1 MNECQ
6 LPPIKYSGFQHNSS
20 VSVFLCGFSGFSEGG
35 VSGVHGHAEVVEML
49 LVGGD
54 REVQRMSS
62 KHTTAIQVLLPR
74 AYLAVL
80 I

>member
-1 MNECQ
+1 MWVQ
-6 LPPIKYSGFQHNSS
+6 WVQW
-20 VSVFLCGFSGFSEGG
+20 GG